1 MAQNSPALN
10 LELREAFRNYA
21 KKLLRMRQAR
31 RVYLEESLISG
42 PAWDLMVALYS
53 TETEACSVGRLSEL
67 ADVPLTTALR
77 RLRLLE
83 RGGLVRRVQSHF
95 DRRSVKIH
103 LTDPG
108 REAMD
113 TILAAG
119 VF

>member
-1 MAQNSPALN
+1 MHKIHPVLDA
-10 LELREAFRNYA
+10 ELRDAFRHYA

-31 RVYLEESLISG
+31 KAYLEESLISG
-42 PAWDLMVALYS
+42 PAWDLMIALYS
-53 TETEACSVGRLSEL
+53 LETEACSVGKLSEI
-67 ADVPLTTALR
+67 AGVPLTTALR
-77 RLRLLE
+77 RLQSLE
-83 RGGLVRRVQSHF
+83 REGLVRRAESSF

-108 REAMD
+108 RDAMD

>member
-10 LELREAFRNYA
+10 LELREAFRSYA

-31 RVYLEESLISG
+31 RVHLDESLISG

-53 TETEACSVGRLSEL
+53 TETEACPVGKLSEL

-83 RGGLVRRVQSHF
+83 REGLVRRVQSHF
-95 DRRSVKIH
+95 DRRSVKIY
-103 LTDPG
+103 LTEPG
-108 REAMD
+108 REAMER
-113 TILAAG
+113 ILAAG
-119 VF
+119 AF